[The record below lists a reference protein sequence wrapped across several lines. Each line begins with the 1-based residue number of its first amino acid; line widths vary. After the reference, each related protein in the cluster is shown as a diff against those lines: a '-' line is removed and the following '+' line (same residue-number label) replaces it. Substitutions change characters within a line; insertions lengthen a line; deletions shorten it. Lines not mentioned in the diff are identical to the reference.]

1 MVRPPSPPSHRHN
14 CRSASSV
21 STATVPPRHHLQT
34 PPHCLF
40 PSAPDGSRA
49 WGLGLHRG
57 VILSQPPSLQC
68 RHLLAIAISL
78 SSSSLRHR
86 LLFAIA
92 ISSPPA
98 RRRRLYTAAVLL
110 WRPFIGVP
118 SHRHLFITL
127 PFVTTALLTPPPPS
141 LRPPPYLLFIY
152 SSLPSPH
159 RRRRR
164 LFTAA
169 AVPSLPPSLFAPPS
183 LLAAVIHCGVL
194 DTAVVPSPPPT
205 CHPISSAS
213 LSHRRPLVTT
223 RPPSPHCHRL
233 HPLSL
238 HRRHLFR
245 LHCLCLFTGA
255 FSHTTLHHPPHCKP
269 TPLSSSALLGRRM
282 RSIRK
287 AFGPELNCD
296 IH

>member
-57 VILSQPPSLQC
+57 VILSPPPSLQC

-141 LRPPPYLLFIY
+141 LRPPPIY
-152 SSLPSPH
+152 SLFTLHCRLLTAAAAVSSPPPPSLH
-159 RRRRR
+159 CRR
-164 LFTAA
+164 LFS
-169 AVPSLPPSLFAPPS
+169 PRRPFLPPSFIAVS
-183 LLAAVIHCGVL
+183 LSQRSSLHRHPHATLYHLLLCHTVAL
-194 DTAVVPSPPPT
+194 LSPPDRRLLT
-205 CHPISSAS
+205 AIVFTRCLFIAAISSDFTAS
-213 LSHRRPLVTT
+213 VSSLAPFHIPLYIIRLTANL
-223 RPPSPHCHRL
+223 PPSPR
-233 HPLSL
+233 P
-238 HRRHLFR
+238 
-245 LHCLCLFTGA
+245 
-255 FSHTTLHHPPHCKP
+255 
-269 TPLSSSALLGRRM
+269 
-282 RSIRK
+282 RS
-287 AFGPELNCD
+287 
-296 IH
+296 